1 MVWLIKKILNF
12 FLETVETVVIA
23 LAVFVI
29 VYLFLFA
36 PHQVKGN
43 SMYPNF
49 HDGDYLLTDKISY
62 RLTEPKYGEVVV
74 FTAPKNKEYDY
85 IKRLIG
91 LPNDTIEICQ
101 GRVLVNGQVLTE
113 KYLPADFKTLPGLFA
128 KECQNMAVGKNEYFT
143 LGDNRSHSSD
153 SREWGMVPR
162 DLIIGKAR
170 LRYWPPDRWGI
181 VPQTAR

>member
-1 MVWLIKKILNF
+1 
-12 FLETVETVVIA
+12 
-23 LAVFVI
+23 
-29 VYLFLFA
+29 
-36 PHQVKGN
+36 
-43 SMYPNF
+43 
-49 HDGDYLLTDKISY
+49 
-62 RLTEPKYGEVVV
+62 
-74 FTAPKNKEYDY
+74 
-85 IKRLIG
+85 
-91 LPNDTIEICQ
+91 
-101 GRVLVNGQVLTE
+101 LTE